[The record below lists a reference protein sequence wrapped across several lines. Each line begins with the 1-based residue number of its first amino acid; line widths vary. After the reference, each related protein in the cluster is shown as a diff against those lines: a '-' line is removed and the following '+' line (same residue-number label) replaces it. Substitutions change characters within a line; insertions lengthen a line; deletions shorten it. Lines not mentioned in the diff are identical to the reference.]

1 MCVWSFCLWL
11 HPQAE
16 KDRFGKHEHETQV
29 WPYMVKPPFHSVLCA
44 MRPFTQWGQSL
55 TTHAFMGEVCLCLI
69 TSVKH
74 FLLNLVLPRC
84 RRGKKALFCHIISCP
99 TQSLSSDRFNTHHR
113 CVQSGWTSSEIRGNR
128 FLKITECTVLYFIY
142 LWYWIA
148 PKLFPICGRLSIY
161 CLSQL

>member
-44 MRPFTQWGQSL
+44 RRPFTQWGQSL
-55 TTHAFMGEVCLCLI
+55 TTHAFVGECVRVCLI

-84 RRGKKALFCHIISCP
+84 RRGKKKKLYSATWLAVQHRAWALTGLILINVVCRVDGLPRI
-99 TQSLSSDRFNTHHR
+99 
-113 CVQSGWTSSEIRGNR
+113 
-128 FLKITECTVLYFIY
+128 
-142 LWYWIA
+142 YWIYFG
-148 PKLFPICGRLSIY
+148 PKVTACKIFTTRY
-161 CLSQL
+161 Q